1 MPGPRALSQFDIL
14 GVVLS
19 YAVVAG
25 LWILLSDGVLAL
37 LVRDPGALAL
47 ISAVKGWVFVIVT
60 SLMLWA
66 LLRRWMAEPDPAARE
81 DDARVSKPI
90 RPLLF
95 IAAFILAVTAVAVTV
110 AVQQHRARELD
121 RLQAIAD
128 FRTRQTSD
136 WVHERVAGD
145 AALLQSSQFFAELYQ
160 RWQHKQDAQAG
171 DILKRRLSWLADS
184 RGFAAVTLFDADGR
198 RVWGSTEA
206 PTQIA
211 DALARAVASVH
222 ERGKIEHVGPYRGV
236 AGQLRLDFV
245 APLAGSSQPD
255 RNTPLIVLHLK
266 PEAWLLPTLQSWP
279 VPSESGE
286 TLLFRR
292 EGKDVLYLSELR
304 HRTGGAGNLRVAAG
318 AGRLPDLALIGAA
331 GTVQEGLDYHGMP
344 AVGVVRPVAGTD
356 WFLLAKLDKRE
367 LYRDAL
373 KEAVWIVLTGL
384 FALGVAAAFVVLQR
398 QRQQLLVAAAA
409 QKAQHERLAALGLL
423 GTIADHSEDC
433 IFALDRKGHFT
444 LFNQAAE
451 RLFGKPAEQVL
462 ERDEHAIFPP
472 DIAARHIEE
481 NRRVMERGR
490 SESVEETLPAGGQV
504 RTFLTVKTPLRDE
517 TGAVVGICGIARDI
531 TARKQAEDAMHA
543 ASERLR
549 LVLDATHDG
558 VWDWDL
564 VSGVASLSP
573 RYYEMCGYAPDEVTP
588 DLAFFQRLVHPDDWA
603 RVSDEMSAHL
613 RGERGSSDF
622 DYRMVTKSGDVR
634 WVNGKGR
641 VVARDAKGAPL
652 RMVGTISD
660 VTERK
665 RGEAVLQQQA
675 EALRLQAE
683 TLRARNEELERFNR
697 VMIGRELDM
706 IELKRRINALSTR
719 LGEAP
724 PFDVRF
730 VEIVRQEAD

>member
-47 ISAVKGWVFVIVT
+47 ISAVKGWVFVVIT
-60 SLMLWA
+60 SLMLWV
-66 LLRRWMAEPDPAARE
+66 LLRRWTAATDQATNE
-81 DDARVSKPI
+81 DELVGAGSI
-90 RPLLF
+90 RPMLF
-95 IAAFILAVTAVAVTV
+95 ITAFILAVTSVAVTV
-110 AVQQHRARELD
+110 ALHQHRTRELD
-121 RLQAIAD
+121 RLQAIAE
-128 FRTRQTSD
+128 FRTRQISD
-136 WVHERVAGD
+136 WVHERLMGD
-145 AALLQSSQFFAELYQ
+145 AALVQSSQFFADLYR
-160 RWQHKQDAQAG
+160 RWQQAQDEEAG
-171 DILKRRLSWLADS
+171 ETLKRRLMWLAES
-184 RGFAAVTLFDADGR
+184 RGFAAVTLLDPSGR
-198 RVWGSTEA
+198 RVWGSPDA
-206 PTQIA
+206 PPQISEL
-211 DALARAVASVH
+211 LARAVADVH
-222 ERGKIEHVGPYRGV
+222 ARGKADHVGPYRGL
-236 AGQLRLDFV
+236 AGRLRLDFV

-266 PEAWLLPTLQSWP
+266 PDAWLLPTLQSWP

-286 TLLFRR
+286 TFLFRR

-304 HRTGGAGNLRVAAG
+304 HRAGGAGNLRVAAG
-318 AGRLPDLALIGAA
+318 PGRLPDLTVIGAT
-331 GTVQEGLDYHGMP
+331 GSVQEGLDYNGMA
-344 AVGVVRPVAGTD
+344 AVGVVRPVVGTD

-384 FALGVAAAFVVLQR
+384 FALAVAAAFLALQR

-423 GTIADHSEDC
+423 GTIAEHSEDC

-444 LFNQAAE
+444 LFNHAAE
-451 RLFGKPAEQVL
+451 RMFGKTAEQVL

-472 DIAARHIEE
+472 DVAARQIAD
-481 NRRVMERGR
+481 NRRVMESGR
-490 SESVEETLPAGGQV
+490 SESVEETVPAGGQV
-504 RTFLTVKTPLRDE
+504 RTLLTVKTPLRDE

-531 TARKQAEDAMHA
+531 TARKQAEDAVHA

-564 VSGVASLSP
+564 VSGVAVLSP
-573 RYYEMCGYAPDEVTP
+573 RYYEMCGYTPGEVP
-588 DLAFFQRLVHPDDWA
+588 ADSSFFRHLVHPDDWE
-603 RVSDEMSAHL
+603 RISAVMTAHM
-613 RGERGSSDF
+613 RGETTSSEF
-622 DYRMVTKSGDVR
+622 DYRIVTKSGEVR

-641 VVARDAKGAPL
+641 VVARDTQGKPL

-660 VTERK
+660 ITERK
-665 RGEAVLQQQA
+665 RGEETLQQQA
-675 EALRLQAE
+675 EALRVQAE
-683 TLRARNEELERFNR
+683 TLRARYEELERFNR

-706 IELKRRINALSTR
+706 IELKRRINTLSTR

-730 VEIVRQEAD
+730 VEIVRQETE